1 MAGVRKSVRITELPC
16 ELASREILPSIRAA
30 IVRVL
35 VEERGY
41 SKYTVAKMMGLTP
54 ASITY
59 YMSGRRGNPDLQKK
73 LLNSDYRRVVEAL
86 ADIIERA
93 WKQGADIG
101 AYTRYRNLVC
111 TICSGFNPLARAAGC
126 PR

>member
-1 MAGVRKSVRITELPC
+1 MVRIAELPC

-59 YMSGRRGNPDLQKK
+59 YMSGKRGNPDLQNK
-73 LLNSDYRRVVEAL
+73 LLSGGYRRIVEML
-86 ADIIERA
+86 ADIVERS
-93 WKQGADIG
+93 WKQGADNKS
-101 AYTRYRNLVC
+101 YMKYRDLVC
-111 TICSGFNPLARAAGC
+111 TICSGFNPLAKAAGC
-126 PR
+126 PH